1 MRILYVDAFSGA
13 SGDMILGALLDA
25 GVPLSVVEEEVRKLP
40 VGPFEIRVT
49 REARHGIQGT
59 RVVVEIPH
67 ASHAHRAMRDI
78 RVMLEASPLDPA
90 IRDLSLRIF
99 VRLAEAE
106 GKVHGAPPA
115 TVTFHEVGAVDSIVD
130 IVGAAKGFHWLGPVR
145 VLSSPLPLGHGFVK
159 SQHGVLPVPAPATLE
174 ILRDVPVS
182 NGGVEGE
189 MVTPT
194 GAAILREV
202 AEGFGPLPPVRVE
215 RIGYGVGHRDPVERP
230 NLLRFLLGE
239 AEGFGFREDWLLEAN
254 IDDMNPEFCEHLTE
268 RLLAEGALDV
278 TWSPLIM
285 KKSRP
290 GVMLRVLTDPDRR
303 DASMDVILRESTSIG
318 VRFFPVR
325 RRCLER
331 VHEVVETPWGA
342 VRIKVSSSDDE
353 ILNALPEYQDC
364 REIAVR
370 TGVPLKEIY
379 LEAVSVYRRRRNLP

>member
-1 MRILYVDAFSGA
+1 
-13 SGDMILGALLDA
+13 
-25 GVPLSVVEEEVRKLP
+25 
-40 VGPFEIRVT
+40 
-49 REARHGIQGT
+49 
-59 RVVVEIPH
+59 
-67 ASHAHRAMRDI
+67 
-78 RVMLEASPLDPA
+78 
-90 IRDLSLRIF
+90 
-99 VRLAEAE
+99 LAEAE
-106 GKVHGAPPA
+106 GKVHGAPPE

-130 IVGAAKGFHWLGPVR
+130 IVGAATGFHWLGPIR

-182 NGGVEGE
+182 NGAVEGE

-239 AEGFGFREDWLLEAN
+239 AEGFGVREDWLLEAN

-290 GVMLRVLTDPDRR
+290 GVMLRVLTDADRR
-303 DASMDVILRESTSIG
+303 DAAMDVILRESTSIG

-342 VRIKVSSSDDE
+342 VRIKVSSSDNE

-379 LEAVSVYRRRRNLP
+379 LEALSVYRGKRNLP